1 MTARRNAAPTVQQRL
16 SGNRQGFTAMA
27 ILTISRE
34 FRSGGQEIGTAV
46 AERLRYDYVGKERI
60 LSDLRGQGDR
70 WIALLNEVDEDRP
83 TIWDRFDWEYQ
94 GLMALMESYIYD
106 RAMDDR
112 VVLVGRGANFL
123 LEGIPY
129 ALRVRL
135 TAPIE
140 KRVES
145 VMRKDGVDRKNALRL
160 IEKMDNDRAS
170 FIRANFHRD
179 WYDLTAYD
187 MVFNTAVQTFDE
199 ITDIVCNAL
208 QEKKEKLTLE
218 VWEMLRGRM
227 LAARIKAHIATNP
240 KIKVPT
246 LKVFFDGKSIILQ
259 GVVRRM
265 ADVQA
270 IGEIVTVSA
279 QGTPVRNELR
289 YGI

>member
-1 MTARRNAAPTVQQRL
+1 
-16 SGNRQGFTAMA
+16 MA

-94 GLMALMESYIYD
+94 GLMALMDSYIYD

-112 VVLVGRGANFL
+112 VVLVGRGSNFL
-123 LEGIPY
+123 LEGMPH

-140 KRVES
+140 QRVDR

-187 MVFNTAVQTFDE
+187 MVFNTAVQTFQE

-208 QEKKEKLTLE
+208 QEKTGKLTLE
-218 VWEMLRGRM
+218 AWEMLRGRM
-227 LAARIKAHIATNP
+227 LAARIKAQIATNP
-240 KIKVPT
+240 RIKIPT
-246 LKVFFDGKSIILQ
+246 LKVFFDGKAIHLQ
-259 GVVRRM
+259 GVVRRF
-265 ADVQA
+265 ADLNAV
-270 IGEIVTVSA
+270 GEIVTVFA

>member
-1 MTARRNAAPTVQQRL
+1 
-16 SGNRQGFTAMA
+16 MA

-46 AERLRYDYVGKERI
+46 AGRMRYDYVGKERI
-60 LSDLRGQGDR
+60 LSDLKGQGDR

-94 GLMALMESYIYD
+94 GLMALMESYIFD

-123 LEGIPY
+123 LEGMPHV
-129 ALRVRL
+129 LRVRL

-140 KRVES
+140 QRVDR
-145 VMRKDGVDRKNALRL
+145 VMQKDHVNRKNALLL

-187 MVFNTAVQTFDE
+187 MVFNTTVESFEE
-199 ITDIVCNAL
+199 ITDIVCNTL
-208 QEKKEKLTLE
+208 QEKEGKLTLE
-218 VWEMLRGRM
+218 AWEMLRGRM

-240 KIKVPT
+240 KIRIPT
-246 LKVFFDGKSIILQ
+246 LKVFFDGKAILLQ
-259 GVVRRM
+259 GVTRRM
-265 ADVQA
+265 ADLA
-270 IGEIVTVSA
+270 TIGEIVTVSA

>member
-1 MTARRNAAPTVQQRL
+1 
-16 SGNRQGFTAMA
+16 MA

-83 TIWDRFDWEYQ
+83 TIWDRFDWEYR

-140 KRVES
+140 KRIER

-187 MVFNTAVQTFDE
+187 MVFNTAVQSFEE
-199 ITDIVCNAL
+199 ITDTVCNAL
-208 QEKKEKLTLE
+208 QEKAGKLTLE
-218 VWEMLRGRM
+218 VWELLRGRM
-227 LAARIKAHIATNP
+227 LAARIKAHIATNSRI
-240 KIKVPT
+240 KIPT

-265 ADVQA
+265 ADLEA

>member
-1 MTARRNAAPTVQQRL
+1 
-16 SGNRQGFTAMA
+16 MA

-60 LSDLRGQGDR
+60 LSDLKGQGER
-70 WIALLNEVDEDRP
+70 WIALLNEVDDDRP

-94 GLMALMESYIYD
+94 GLMALMDSYIYD

-112 VVLVGRGANFL
+112 VVLVGRGSNFL
-123 LEGIPY
+123 LEGMPHV
-129 ALRVRL
+129 LRVRL

-140 KRVES
+140 QRVDR

-160 IEKMDNDRAS
+160 IEKTDNDRAS

-187 MVFNTAVQTFDE
+187 MVFNTTVQTFEE

-208 QEKKEKLTLE
+208 QEKAGKLTLE
-218 VWEMLRGRM
+218 AWEMLRGRM
-227 LAARIKAHIATNP
+227 LAARIKAQIATNP
-240 KIKVPT
+240 RIKIPT
-246 LKVFFDGKSIILQ
+246 LKVFFDGKAIHLQ
-259 GVVRRM
+259 GMVRRF
-265 ADVQA
+265 ADLNAV
-270 IGEIVTVSA
+270 GEIVTVFA

-289 YGI
+289 YWNIGSRVQGKGYRDRKK

>member
-1 MTARRNAAPTVQQRL
+1 
-16 SGNRQGFTAMA
+16 MA

-34 FRSGGQEIGTAV
+34 FRSGGQEVGMAV
-46 AERLRYDYVGKERI
+46 AERMRYDYVGKERI
-60 LSDLRGQGDR
+60 LADLKGQGDR

-83 TIWDRFDWEYQ
+83 TIWDKFDWEYQ

-123 LEGIPY
+123 LQGIPHS
-129 ALRVRL
+129 LHVRL
-135 TAPIE
+135 TAPLEQRIE
-140 KRVES
+140 R
-145 VMRKDGVDRKNALRL
+145 VMRKDNVNRKNAILL

-179 WYDLTAYD
+179 WYDLSWYD
-187 MVFNTAVQTFDE
+187 MVYNTAIQSFEE
-199 ITDIVCNAL
+199 ITDIVCNTL
-208 QEKKEKLTLE
+208 QEKTRQLTLE
-218 VWEMLRGRM
+218 GWELLRGRM

-240 KIKVPT
+240 KIKIPT
-246 LKVFFDGKSIILQ
+246 LKVFFDGKAIILQ
-259 GVVRRM
+259 GVVRRIS
-265 ADVQA
+265 DLKA

>member
-1 MTARRNAAPTVQQRL
+1 
-16 SGNRQGFTAMA
+16 MA

-34 FRSGGQEIGTAV
+34 FRSGGQEIGAAV
-46 AERLRYDYVGKERI
+46 AERMRYDYVGKERI
-60 LSDLRGQGDR
+60 LSDLRGQGER

-83 TIWDRFDWEYQ
+83 TVWDKFDWEYQ

-112 VVLVGRGANFL
+112 VVIVGRGSNFL
-123 LEGIPY
+123 LEGIPH
-129 ALRVRL
+129 ALRIRL

-140 KRVES
+140 RRVES
-145 VMRKDGVDRKNALRL
+145 VMRKGGLDRKNALQL
-160 IEKMDNDRAS
+160 IEKMDNDRAF
-170 FIRANFHRD
+170 FIRTNFHRD

-187 MVFNTAVQTFDE
+187 MVFNTTVQSFEE

-208 QEKKEKLTLE
+208 LEKTDKLSLE
-218 VWEMLRGRM
+218 VWELLRGRM
-227 LAARIKAHIATNP
+227 LAARIRAHIATNP
-240 KIKVPT
+240 QIKVPT
-246 LKVFFDGKSIILQ
+246 LKVFFDGKSIILR
-259 GVVRRM
+259 GVVRRIC
-265 ADVQA
+265 DVQV

>member
-1 MTARRNAAPTVQQRL
+1 M
-16 SGNRQGFTAMA
+16 
-27 ILTISRE
+27 
-34 FRSGGQEIGTAV
+34 
-46 AERLRYDYVGKERI
+46 RYDYVGKERI
-60 LSDLRGQGDR
+60 LSDLRGQGER

-83 TIWDRFDWEYQ
+83 TVWDRFDWEYQ

-123 LEGIPY
+123 LQGIPY
-129 ALRVRL
+129 ALHVRL
-135 TAPIE
+135 TAPMEQRID
-140 KRVES
+140 R
-145 VMRKDGVDRKNALRL
+145 VMRKDNVNRKNAILL

-179 WYDLTAYD
+179 WYDLTWYD
-187 MVFNTAVQTFDE
+187 MVFNTAMQTFEE
-199 ITDIVCNAL
+199 ITDIVSNAL
-208 QEKKEKLTLE
+208 QEKTGKLTLE
-218 VWEMLRGRM
+218 GWEMLRGRM

-259 GVVRRM
+259 GVVRRIC
-265 ADVQA
+265 DVQV

>member
-1 MTARRNAAPTVQQRL
+1 
-16 SGNRQGFTAMA
+16 MA

-34 FRSGGQEIGTAV
+34 FRSGGQEIGSAV
-46 AERLRYDYVGKERI
+46 AERMRYDYVGKERI

-94 GLMALMESYIYD
+94 GLMALMESYIFD

-123 LEGIPY
+123 LEGMPHV
-129 ALRVRL
+129 LRVRL

-140 KRVES
+140 RRVDR

-160 IEKMDNDRAS
+160 IEKMDSDRAS

-187 MVFNTAVQTFDE
+187 MVYNTAVQSFEE

-208 QEKKEKLTLE
+208 QEKAGKLALE
-218 VWEMLRGRM
+218 AWELLRGRM
-227 LAARIKAHIATNP
+227 LAARIKAHIATNTR
-240 KIKVPT
+240 IRIPT
-246 LKVFFDGKSIILQ
+246 LDVFFDGKAIILR
-259 GVVRRM
+259 GALRRM
-265 ADVQA
+265 ADLQA
-270 IGEIVTVSA
+270 IGDIVTVSA
-279 QGTPVRNELR
+279 QGTPVRNELHYR
-289 YGI
+289 I

>member
-1 MTARRNAAPTVQQRL
+1 A
-16 SGNRQGFTAMA
+16 NRQGFTAMA

-46 AERLRYDYVGKERI
+46 AERMRYDYVGKERI

-83 TIWDRFDWEYQ
+83 TVWDRFDWEYR

-123 LEGIPY
+123 LQGIPY
-129 ALRVRL
+129 ALHVRL
-135 TAPIE
+135 TAPMEQRID
-140 KRVES
+140 R
-145 VMRKDGVDRKNALRL
+145 VMRKDNVNRKNAILL

-179 WYDLTAYD
+179 WYDLTWYD
-187 MVFNTAVQTFDE
+187 MVFNTAVQTFEE

-208 QEKKEKLTLE
+208 QEKTGKLTLE
-218 VWEMLRGRM
+218 GWEMLRGRM
-227 LAARIKAHIATNP
+227 LAARIRAHIATNP

-259 GVVRRM
+259 GVVRRIC
-265 ADVQA
+265 DVQV